1 MDDYMHI
8 TVSNENNHDLGQR
21 SILINRI
28 QGVKFCSNE
37 ISTGKYNVWTFI
49 PKFIFEQFR
58 KYANMFFLAVA
69 LLQQIP
75 GVSPTGRF
83 TTVVPLTIILFVSAV
98 KEIIEDF
105 VSLAIHIFDYCSY
118 NHCLVLRDG
127 HWIEVPW
134 MHVKVGD
141 VVKVVNNGGIPADLL
156 LLSSSEPMGMCY
168 IETSNLDGETNLK
181 LRQGLKVTAEYLTAE
196 TLETV
201 GWRVD
206 CEKPNRNLDEFVGTL
221 WLSDGN
227 AHPIGPNQLV
237 LRGATLK
244 NTHWIFGAVLYTGKE
259 TKVML
264 NSAAAPLKRSSVDKQ
279 TNKYILLLLLLL
291 AFLTLFTVIAN
302 AVWAFYKD
310 NTEWYLGDT
319 RVTAASVGF
328 MVMTAFIMFHTIIP
342 ISLQVSLEVVRF
354 IQAFFIN
361 WDQEMYD
368 ADSDTAAMARTSNL
382 NEDLGKVKHIF
393 SDKTGTLTRNVM
405 EFKRCSIAGQAFG
418 TEYGDLSA
426 IDDDRL
432 LKRIKLKDD
441 DVHFFFTTL
450 AVCHTVVPEVVT
462 TEMGEQVIRY
472 QASSPD
478 ESALVQAS
486 SRLGYVFSE
495 RTPDTITV
503 VVQGQKQT
511 FKVLHVLEFTSSR
524 KRMSVIV
531 KDPAGRLLLMT
542 KGADSVIYE
551 RLSSDSK
558 YTRETFEHMEEFAEA
573 GLRTLCI
580 AYSVLESD
588 FYEQWKSAYHEAS
601 ISLENRD
608 AKLEAVAE
616 QIEQNLMLMGAT
628 AIEDKLQELVPETI
642 ADLLSAGI
650 SIWVLTGDKQET
662 AINIGQLFIILSK
675 STHCSNLCD
684 PQTQGFI
691 ADISSVLNLLNVKQV
706 RVRCIQTLDKEDKK
720 NRHVFFSCLSSNP
733 TILLLKQPPL
743 PTKHAEKDPQVVG
756 KYEGFS
762 CKLLTPEQSQFILDA
777 TSPEEME
784 IQLKDARENFTG
796 ETKALIINGK
806 SNRPERRTALVAWEL
821 AHYKLDIAALSD
833 ARFSEHGQLDE
844 VGADYTFFWSGRP
857 KAERGG
863 AVFAF
868 AIRNDIV
875 GRLPCLPQGIIDH
888 LSSLR
893 LPLRVDKFAAIISA
907 YAPPMTSSD
916 AAKGSLRG
924 PARPAGDCAEGGQF
938 NCPFVSPWQKAEVVR
953 LVRSESSGVTLAIG
967 DGVNDVGMI
976 QVSFVPNHVLGTEI
990 RKLKIHNPPS
1000 KVRRWFY
1007 AHFIPAADTSF
1018 GSFSACQ
1025 AAHIGVGIS
1034 GKEGMQAASAS
1045 DYAIG
1050 QFRFL
1055 KRLLFLHGT
1064 WNYYRITTV
1073 ILYSFYKNICLFLI
1087 LFWFTFAS
1095 GFSGQ
1100 ILFERWS
1107 MALYNVVRF
1116 YFIDSCIKFSLSVVN
1131 HSFSFLYNDIRW
1143 EMANYIPEVVDDGK
1157 VEHCNRVIGAYIAF
1171 SALPP
1176 LAIGLFDRVCSEAYC
1191 MKHPSIYCGVQEY
1204 VTVYFIFFV
1213 IFLLSP
1219 FNVCSL
1225 KLLKL
1230 YLCFELLFRLS
1241 CDGYLMRSSIL
1252 LSCSWFRLRR
1262 FTQVTVRPPRLF
1274 LETTA
1279 TLLLLLNFYLN
1290 SPPDLR
1296 EKIVDCRSITVTF
1309 VVVTVCLKAG
1319 MEHNAWTVFS
1329 HVAIWGS
1336 IISWFL
1342 FLAVYPEVYPTLP
1355 LAAEMVGMVSIC
1367 IFLPLDYSANAETSF
1382 DPDHHL
1388 SLSFSTRVRFSHLFR
1403 FHRRKPQG
1411 ANELSIEERP
1421 NRDKNNTAVARL
1433 TKKRVEETE
1442 KKGMGDEVHLHCPV
1456 KCTSDFVR
1464 RGVAAGEGCIFANPK
1479 SQDDVVEPVKRPSI
1493 EIEGG
1498 QQHD

>member
-1 MDDYMHI
+1 MNTDQTDDYMHI

-105 VSLAIHIFDYCSY
+105 KRHTADKTT
-118 NHCLVLRDG
+118 NRTKTLVLRDC

-662 AINIGQLFIILSK
+662 AINIG
-675 STHCSNLCD
+675 
-684 PQTQGFI
+684 
-691 ADISSVLNLLNVKQV
+691 
-706 RVRCIQTLDKEDKK
+706 
-720 NRHVFFSCLSSNP
+720 
-733 TILLLKQPPL
+733 
-743 PTKHAEKDPQVVG
+743 
-756 KYEGFS
+756 FS

-806 SNRPERRTALVAWEL
+806 TVDFALTPECRKDFLE
-821 AHYKLDIAALSD
+821 IAMS
-833 ARFSEHGQLDE
+833 
-844 VGADYTFFWSGRP
+844 
-857 KAERGG
+857 
-863 AVFAF
+863 
-868 AIRNDIV
+868 
-875 GRLPCLPQGIIDH
+875 
-888 LSSLR
+888 
-893 LPLRVDKFAAIISA
+893 
-907 YAPPMTSSD
+907 
-916 AAKGSLRG
+916 
-924 PARPAGDCAEGGQF
+924 CASVI
-938 NCPFVSPWQKAEVVR
+938 CCRVSPWQKAEVVR

-976 QVSFVPNHVLGTEI
+976 
-990 RKLKIHNPPS
+990 
-1000 KVRRWFY
+1000 
-1007 AHFIPAADTSF
+1007 
-1018 GSFSACQ
+1018 Q

-1107 MALYNVVRF
+1107 MALYNV
-1116 YFIDSCIKFSLSVVN
+1116 
-1131 HSFSFLYNDIRW
+1131 
-1143 EMANYIPEVVDDGK
+1143 
-1157 VEHCNRVIGAYIAF
+1157 AF

-1191 MKHPSIYCGVQEY
+1191 MKHPSIYCGVQE
-1204 VTVYFIFFV
+1204 VY
-1213 IFLLSP
+1213 P
-1219 FNVCSL
+1219 FNLAAFLRWLSNAVFHSL
-1225 KLLKL
+1225 
-1230 YLCFELLFRLS
+1230 
-1241 CDGYLMRSSIL
+1241 I
-1252 LSCSWFRLRR
+1252 
-1262 FTQVTVRPPRLF
+1262 LF
-1274 LETTA
+1274 LVPAAAFHTDVVYGNGQTA
-1279 TLLLLLNFYLN
+1279 SLLVLGSSVY
-1290 SPPDLR
+1290 
-1296 EKIVDCRSITVTF
+1296 TF

-1355 LAAEMVGMVSIC
+1355 LAAEMVGMNAAVYGC
-1367 IFLPLDYSANAETSF
+1367 PIFWLCLLLVPPLTLTLDFAKKVWTRPHWETIVLEDLGRLPFGTRIG
-1382 DPDHHL
+1382 
-1388 SLSFSTRVRFSHLFR
+1388 TRVRFSHLFR

-1421 NRDKNNTAVARL
+1421 NTGYA
-1433 TKKRVEETE
+1433 
-1442 KKGMGDEVHLHCPV
+1442 
-1456 KCTSDFVR
+1456 F
-1464 RGVAAGEGCIFANPK
+1464 
-1479 SQDDVVEPVKRPSI
+1479 SQDENRSVSQTQVVRSADSSRPKPK
-1493 EIEGG
+1493 G
-1498 QQHD
+1498 D